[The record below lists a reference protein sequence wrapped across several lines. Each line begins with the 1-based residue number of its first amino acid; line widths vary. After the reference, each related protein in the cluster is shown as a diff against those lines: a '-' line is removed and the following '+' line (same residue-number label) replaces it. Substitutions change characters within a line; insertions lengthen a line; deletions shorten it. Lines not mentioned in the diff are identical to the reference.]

1 MSVQNSDLM
10 LVQRGNQ
17 PYRTTAEELSTKI
30 RNDIDVSGPGKD
42 IPIASASQLGVIRV
56 GTNLSIDAN
65 GVLEAIVPAG
75 LEYMGLW
82 TNVNTPPP
90 ATASGQFWI
99 WDGGNGLTLTNPL
112 WGTANGDTVND
123 GDRIFYDGTSFEVV
137 PGGGAG
143 GGIQSVT
150 GTAPIVIGGD
160 AENPNVSITAASGS
174 SEGSMS
180 SAHWTKLEG
189 IQAGAEVNIDP
200 TQVFSA
206 TADLG
211 TLTLTP
217 GGDVTNLPIAT
228 DSLAGLMSA
237 TDKSTLDAL
246 VATPGGVSSITARN
260 GITNNGTA
268 GAPILDVDFG
278 ALPNGNPATAAVM
291 PYDISALGDLP

>member
-1 MSVQNSDLM
+1 MSVQNSDLL
-10 LVQRGNQ
+10 LVQRGNI
-17 PYRTTAEELSTKI
+17 PYRTTTDELSTKI
-30 RNDIDVSGPGKD
+30 RGDIDVSGPGKD

-65 GVLEAIVPAG
+65 GVLEAVIPAG
-75 LEYMGLW
+75 LTYKGVW
-82 TNVNTPPP
+82 TNANTPPT
-90 ATASGQFWI
+90 ATTAGQFWI
-99 WDGGNGLTLTNPL
+99 WDGGNGITLSNAL

-123 GDRIFYDGTSFEVV
+123 GDRIFYDGSTFEVV
-137 PGGGAG
+137 PGGGG
-143 GGIQSVT
+143 GGVQTVT

-160 AENPNVSITAASGS
+160 AENPDVAITAASGS

-189 IQAGAEVNIDP
+189 IEAGAEVNVDP
-200 TQVFSA
+200 SQVFAA
-206 TADLG
+206 TTDLG

-237 TDKSTLDAL
+237 ADKATLDGL

-260 GITNNGTA
+260 GITNSGTA

-278 ALPNGNPATAAVM
+278 ALPNGDPATAKVM
-291 PYDISALGDLP
+291 PYDITALGDLP